1 MVNLISFSVENL
13 ESVSC
18 VEGEVF
24 LKNACSQTNQ
34 KTTYIRILRS
44 GVWKLIFY
52 KNTR

>member
-13 ESVSC
+13 ELESC
-18 VEGEVF
+18 AEEVF
-24 LKNACSQTNQ
+24 LKNACFQTNQ
-34 KTTYIRILRS
+34 KTTHIRILGS

>member
-13 ESVSC
+13 ESESC

-34 KTTYIRILRS
+34 KTTYIRILGS
-44 GVWKLIFY
+44 GVWILIFY